1 MGPPTDTEDSE
12 DSVTRLGAALAGNHR
27 RCIKKAIGFS
37 TILSRATLALFIYG
51 TISFKRITIILEF
64 CPLKNKTVQIEISK
78 KDLYLLSNSVQF
90 F

>member
-1 MGPPTDTEDSE
+1 MGTPTDSE
-12 DSVTRLGAALAGNHR
+12 DTVTRTGAAASAGNNR
-27 RCIKKAIGFS
+27 QCIKRAIGFS
-37 TILSRATLALFIYG
+37 TILSRAALALFIYG

-78 KDLYLLSNSVQF
+78 KDLYPLSNSVQF